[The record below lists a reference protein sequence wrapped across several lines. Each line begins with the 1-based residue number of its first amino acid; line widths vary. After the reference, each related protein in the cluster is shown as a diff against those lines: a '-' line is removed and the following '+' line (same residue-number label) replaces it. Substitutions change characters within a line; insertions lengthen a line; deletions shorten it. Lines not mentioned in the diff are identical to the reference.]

1 MSRVAVVVPLRPG
14 AFERAEALL
23 EAGPP
28 FQLEDTPLTG
38 HCVHLTE
45 HEAVFVFE
53 GPDARGIV
61 EHIVGEAEVWHAA
74 SAWARAPRRQA
85 PHRRDRVLV
94 ASRGARTPA
103 HPGPL
108 AQVTVCYLALFVLV

>member
-28 FQLEDTPLTG
+28 FRLEDTPLTG

-53 GPDARGIV
+53 GPDARAIV

-74 SAWARAPRRQA
+74 SAWRELLDGRPRVAETAFSWRREAPE
-85 PHRRDRVLV
+85 PLHI
-94 ASRGARTPA
+94 
-103 HPGPL
+103 PGL
-108 AQVTVCYLALFVLV
+108 